1 VGHSREK
8 CDILVIGAGPAGLG
22 AADRLEASGADWLLV
37 EKEARVGG
45 LAGSFEQEGFTWDIG
60 GHVIFSHYPEYDR
73 MLDRVIPPNEWVWH
87 DRRSAVCVDGT
98 WVPYPFQ
105 ANVHALPPDKM
116 WACVEGVLDLY
127 ARQVPPD
134 RTNFQKFI
142 DTHFGNGIAET
153 FMNPYNFKVWGYPL
167 ENLSTDWVA
176 ERVQRV
182 RLEQIVRSAVFKQ
195 DETSW
200 GSNIRFRFPLR
211 GGTGEIWRRLA
222 DELPS
227 ERLRLRAEVVRISL
241 EGSFVELASGEQIHY
256 DHAVSTIPLDR
267 IADMSDN
274 SKAGALARELSFSG
288 IHAVGIGMRGSPPEA
303 IEDYCWIYFPTA
315 DCPFYRATLFS
326 NYSSCNAPEGH
337 WSLLLEVCES
347 PHKPVDP
354 RTVVQDC
361 IDGCR
366 AVGLLRQTDSVLSRW
381 TIHVKHAYP
390 TPTIGR
396 DDMLHEVLDALESH
410 NVYSRGRFGL
420 WRYEVG
426 NMDHCFAQGLE
437 VVDRILNGQEET
449 TCRKRNAPHSTS
461 AARTSTERAV
471 RRSEGGERAA
481 D

>member
-1 VGHSREK
+1 VKHSREK

-22 AADRLEASGADWLLV
+22 AADRLEANGADWLLV
-37 EKEARVGG
+37 EKGARVGG
-45 LAGSFEQEGFTWDIG
+45 LAGSFEQDGFTWDIG

-73 MLDRVIPPNEWVWH
+73 MLDRVIPPEEWVWH
-87 DRRSAVCVDGT
+87 DRRSAVRVEGA

-127 ARQVPPD
+127 AQQVPPD
-134 RTNFQKFI
+134 RTNFQEFI
-142 DTHFGNGIAET
+142 NTHFGKGIAEI
-153 FMNPYNFKVWGYPL
+153 FMNPYNCKVWGYPL
-167 ENLSTDWVA
+167 ERLSADWVA

-182 RLEQIVRSAVFKQ
+182 HLGQIVRSAVFKQ
-195 DETSW
+195 EEISW
-200 GSNIRFRFPLR
+200 GPNVRFRFPLR

-222 DELPS
+222 DELPA
-227 ERLRLRAEVVRISL
+227 ERLRLGAEVVRISL
-241 EGSFVELASGEQIHY
+241 EGSFVELASGEIVRY
-256 DHAVSTIPLDR
+256 DHAVSTIPLDS
-267 IADMSDN
+267 ITNMSDN
-274 SKAGALARELSFSG
+274 AKAGALASELNFSG
-288 IHAVGIGMRGSPPEA
+288 IHAVGIGMRGSPPEEIA
-303 IEDYCWIYFPTA
+303 DYCWIYFPTA
-315 DCPFYRATLFS
+315 DCPFYRGTVFS
-326 NYSSCNAPEGH
+326 NYSPRNAPEGH

-354 RTVVQDC
+354 RTIVQDC

-366 AVGLLRQTDSVLSRW
+366 AVGLLRRNDAVTSHW
-381 TIHVKHAYP
+381 TIRVAHAYP

-396 DDMLHEVLDALESH
+396 DDILNEVLDALESY

-426 NMDHCFAQGLE
+426 NMDHSFAQGFE

-449 TCRKRNAPHSTS
+449 TCRKPVAPQSTTAARALNERTVNSHGGES
-461 AARTSTERAV
+461 AA
-471 RRSEGGERAA
+471 